1 MCYASMEEPE
11 GLDNDEDFPEIA
23 ALDLKEI
30 ILSVLRRRDLPRI
43 DETLLRDGLTP
54 HEMDILTK
62 CLFPA

>member
-30 ILSVLRRRDLPRI
+30 ILSVLRRRD
-43 DETLLRDGLTP
+43 
-54 HEMDILTK
+54 
-62 CLFPA
+62 